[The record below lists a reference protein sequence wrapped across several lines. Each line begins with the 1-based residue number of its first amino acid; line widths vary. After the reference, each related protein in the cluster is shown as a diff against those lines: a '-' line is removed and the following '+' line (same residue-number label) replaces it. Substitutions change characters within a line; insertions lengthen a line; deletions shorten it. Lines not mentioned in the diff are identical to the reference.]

1 MVQHEHFFFSWW
13 WSIIHSV
20 WRWPLPV
27 RGNIDLQLVLYWRF
41 FHFLEKL
48 VSLDTKSPTLPIPHV
63 SWKKTRYKDLH
74 NSECIYYSTQVG
86 SSYLHENTLPFL
98 WEWAL
103 HPSVFVK
110 PQHRYGQIMTIKMAP
125 QNELSS
131 YFFQIITQEN
141 YPRTSIIFNV
151 PLQTHVS
158 LCQNHRFKV
167 INQNRL
173 ILSFPLQMKLKNFL
187 LATCMRLFEIWLREA
202 LDITLRIVN
211 DLIICILS
219 IRVSPLHFH
228 VLNVF

>member
-1 MVQHEHFFFSWW
+1 MVEHHSFGVALTTPSKRKYWPAVSFALKIFS
-13 WSIIHSV
+13 
-20 WRWPLPV
+20 LP
-27 RGNIDLQLVLYWRF
+27 RKI
-41 FHFLEKL
+41 

-63 SWKKTRYKDLH
+63 SWKKARYKDLP
-74 NSECIYYSTQVG
+74 SLRMYYSTLVG

-98 WEWAL
+98 WEWTL
-103 HPSVFVK
+103 HPSVLMK

-228 VLNVF
+228 LLNVF

>member
-1 MVQHEHFFFSWW
+1 MNIFFLLMVENHSFGVALTTPSKRKYWPAVSFALKIFS
-13 WSIIHSV
+13 
-20 WRWPLPV
+20 LP
-27 RGNIDLQLVLYWRF
+27 RKI
-41 FHFLEKL
+41 

-141 YPRTSIIFNV
+141 YPRKSIIFDV

-173 ILSFPLQMKLKNFL
+173 ILSFPLQMKFKNFYWL
-187 LATCMRLFEIWLREA
+187 PVWDYSKYDLGRLW
-202 LDITLRIVN
+202 T
-211 DLIICILS
+211 
-219 IRVSPLHFH
+219 
-228 VLNVF
+228 